1 MWPQRS
7 AYYFICWCE
16 LFFTSTTL
24 WPTSQS
30 LGMNTKLKSS
40 RSKSDQS
47 TPYVQNRKSPASN
60 HRRQNNS
67 NRRPATRTVTCSEQW
82 TGGWGESAEISMIK
96 IQSSNELVFHTQQKI
111 ELTKNNTIC
120 KPQKKSDLY
129 MFFAIPCTILLRVHT
144 CKGGES
150 KNCRPEVQHMWR
162 GTRFRKLSINPNC
175 RNSLSVTEQKQ
186 QCQVCHI

>member
-1 MWPQRS
+1 MILYRSNSAPCLRKEDWIMWPQRS

-129 MFFAIPCTILLRVHT
+129 VF
-144 CKGGES
+144 
-150 KNCRPEVQHMWR
+150 
-162 GTRFRKLSINPNC
+162 
-175 RNSLSVTEQKQ
+175 
-186 QCQVCHI
+186 CHSMHNITSCSYLQGRWK